1 MHNPRNKKIIRDNDL
16 ANLFG
21 IKRRLQEREEFQF
34 DINLAIYNL
43 ESKDI
48 TQTGKEREL
57 DNYTILLEEYKKILK
72 MERFGRRLKMEIKS
86 GDEIRTLKEE
96 LKKKRQRRRTASNP
110 YLKKEKREET
120 EQFAYHILNPINYKD

>member
-1 MHNPRNKKIIRDNDL
+1 MVQMNTPNGGLEMHNPRNKKIIRDNDL

-21 IKRRLQEREEFQF
+21 IKRWLQEREEFQF
-34 DINLAIYNL
+34 DINQAIYNF

-72 MERFGRRLKMEIKS
+72 MERFRRRLEMEIKR
-86 GDEIRTLKEE
+86 GDEMRTLKEE
-96 LKKKRQRRRTASNP
+96 LKKKRQQRRTASNP
-110 YLKKEKREET
+110 YLKNEKRKET
-120 EQFAYHILNPINYKD
+120 EQ

>member
-1 MHNPRNKKIIRDNDL
+1 MVQMNTPNGGLEMHNPRNKKIIRDNDL

-21 IKRRLQEREEFQF
+21 IKRWLQEREEFQF
-34 DINLAIYNL
+34 DINQAIYSF

-72 MERFGRRLKMEIKS
+72 MERFRRRLEMEIKR
-86 GDEIRTLKEE
+86 GDEMRTLKEE
-96 LKKKRQRRRTASNP
+96 LKKKRQQRRTASNP
-110 YLKKEKREET
+110 YLKNEKRKET
-120 EQFAYHILNPINYKD
+120 EQ

>member
-1 MHNPRNKKIIRDNDL
+1 MHNPRNQKIIRDNDL

-21 IKRRLQEREEFQF
+21 TKRRLQEREEFQF

-72 MERFGRRLKMEIKS
+72 MERFRRRLKMEIKS

-96 LKKKRQRRRTASNP
+96 LKEKRQRRRTASNP

-120 EQFAYHILNPINYKD
+120 EQ

>member
-34 DINLAIYNL
+34 DINQAIYNL
-43 ESKDI
+43 ESKYI
-48 TQTGKEREL
+48 TQAEREL

-72 MERFGRRLKMEIKS
+72 MERFRRRLEMEIKR
-86 GDEIRTLKEE
+86 GDEMRTLKEK
-96 LKKKRQRRRTASNP
+96 LKRKRQQRRTQP
-110 YLKKEKREET
+110 IFKEGKT
-120 EQFAYHILNPINYKD
+120 